1 MNNYRVIGSVAR
13 VASGRVILT
22 DEQAK
27 HRMLRLKPVHD
38 GIYDVVGEIQFK
50 HGEWF
55 GWSEALPKGMGDAL
69 ALEST
74 GSTTPKPQNA
84 PDALQEAA
92 RHEAEPPKAKVAS
105 KKSSK

>member
-13 VASGRVILT
+13 VASGRVILS

-27 HRMLRLKPVHD
+27 HRMLRLKPLGD
-38 GIYDVVGEIQFK
+38 GAYDVLGEIQFK
-50 HGEWF
+50 RGECF
-55 GWSEALPKGMGDAL
+55 DWSEPLPKGMGDAL

-84 PDALQEAA
+84 PDALQEAPQ
-92 RHEAEPPKAKVAS
+92 HEVETPKAKVAS

>member
-1 MNNYRVIGSVAR
+1 
-13 VASGRVILT
+13 
-22 DEQAK
+22 
-27 HRMLRLKPVHD
+27 
-38 GIYDVVGEIQFK
+38 
-50 HGEWF
+50 
-55 GWSEALPKGMGDAL
+55 MGDAL

-92 RHEAEPPKAKVAS
+92 RHEAEPPKAKITS

>member
-13 VASGRVILT
+13 VASGRVLLS

-27 HRMLRLKPVHD
+27 HRMLRLKPLGD
-38 GIYDVVGEIQFK
+38 GAYDVLGEIQFK
-50 HGEWF
+50 RGECF
-55 GWSEALPKGMGDAL
+55 DWSEPLPKGMADAL
-69 ALEST
+69 ETIGRAMPEHQ
-74 GSTTPKPQNA
+74 QNA